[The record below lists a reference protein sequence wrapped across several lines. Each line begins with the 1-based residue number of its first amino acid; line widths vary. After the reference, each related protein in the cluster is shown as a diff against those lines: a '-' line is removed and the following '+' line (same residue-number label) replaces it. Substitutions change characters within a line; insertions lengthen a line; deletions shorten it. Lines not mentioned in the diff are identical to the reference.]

1 MVEAVDVDVIAAGMV
16 VDVVQDVLT
25 VVAAVIVTHMV
36 TATIWEKIAEH
47 QEKITTPLL
56 PSTTCWEEAQHIAFG
71 SHQSDEMGNI
81 YS

>member
-1 MVEAVDVDVIAAGMV
+1 MDADVVAAEMV
-16 VDVVQDVLT
+16 VDVVEDVLT

-56 PSTTCWEEAQHIAFG
+56 LSTTCWEEAQQIAFG
-71 SHQSDEMGNI
+71 SHKNDKMGQI
-81 YS
+81 

>member
-1 MVEAVDVDVIAAGMV
+1 MDVGVVAAEMV

-36 TATIWEKIAEH
+36 TATIWEKISEH

-56 PSTTCWEEAQHIAFG
+56 PSTTCWEEVQHIAFG
-71 SHQSDEMGNI
+71 SHQNYNMGQI
-81 YS
+81 